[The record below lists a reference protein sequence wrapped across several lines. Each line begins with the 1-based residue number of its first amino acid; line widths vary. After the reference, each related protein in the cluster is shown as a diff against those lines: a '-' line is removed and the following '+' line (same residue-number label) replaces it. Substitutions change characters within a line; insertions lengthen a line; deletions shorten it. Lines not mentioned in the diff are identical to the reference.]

1 MHDMKKRF
9 ALYGFG
15 FAIGLVLVFF
25 FLGGKKASCN
35 WLPNDRMLKIIRQK
49 QINYSAETQQ
59 MINNTEIDSLDIN
72 LILDHGDIDFSKSQV
87 KNNPCRKYLIHGT
100 HEQKDIS
107 LTVKI
112 CDSIATIETVKVFQ
126 SSDD

>member
-87 KNNPCRKYLIHGT
+87 KNNPCRKYLINGT
-100 HEQKDIS
+100 QEQKNIS
-107 LTVKI
+107 LTIKI
-112 CDSIATIETVKVFQ
+112 CDSIATIETVKLK
-126 SSDD
+126 